1 MWVCL
6 YVSEPLLSVQEGE
19 YLSHFVRESPPEQ
32 PQPKFDLDTL
42 YGEIFHLNDQVRPI
56 LQQISS
62 GTHHMV
68 TAWRVSTSDWSLAQV
83 AADAVL
89 VQADLLLLALDDTA
103 SCTVC

>member
-1 MWVCL
+1 MD
-6 YVSEPLLSVQEGE
+6 SVGVAQMGG
-19 YLSHFVRESPPEQ
+19 RE
-32 PQPKFDLDTL
+32 
-42 YGEIFHLNDQVRPI
+42 
-56 LQQISS
+56 QISS

-68 TAWRVSTSDWSLAQV
+68 TAWHVSTSDWSLAQV